1 MSPLPGQPLFVEG
14 RYHVF
19 GARHPLQRDAVR
31 LLIRSAVIA
40 LLLIAA
46 AFASVYVPRL
56 FRKNAGGEGG
66 EVNLGR
72 TEVHVQLPDAPN
84 ISKLAPGI
92 AVPGFK
98 PGGRPPTA
106 ALGIPDPVP
115 DLQAEAQTIA
125 SQTEM
130 GMPINPDGI
139 EGLGGGGGGAWGSA
153 PVGDIPSGPID
164 SLLSPDAFVA
174 VDQMPIPV
182 QIPEPQYP
190 KLAREANIEG
200 QVRIRALVGED
211 GKVKDTRILDG
222 HASLTE
228 AAEKAVRR
236 GVFKPALQ
244 NNRPVAVWVVVPI
257 NFTLN

>member
-31 LLIRSAVIA
+31 LLVRSAVIA
-40 LLLIAA
+40 LLLIGA
-46 AFASVYVPRL
+46 AFASIYVPRL
-56 FRKNAGGEGG
+56 FRKEVEGGG
-66 EVNLGR
+66 EVELTR
-72 TEVHVQLPDAPN
+72 TETRVILPEARS
-84 ISKLAPGI
+84 ISGPSGPV
-92 AVPGFK
+92 VPGFK

-115 DLQAEAQTIA
+115 DLQAEAPTIA

-130 GMPINPDGI
+130 GMPIDPNGI
-139 EGLGGGGGGAWGSA
+139 EGLGGGGGGGWGN
-153 PVGDIPSGPID
+153 PNNLDQQISGPID

-182 QIPEPQYP
+182 QIPTPQYP

-211 GKVKDTRILDG
+211 GRVKDTRIVDG
-222 HASLTE
+222 HASLTD
-228 AAEKAVRR
+228 AAKKAVER

-257 NFTLN
+257 HFTLN